1 MHVRTCLSVVQ
12 PDTQCLRVGE
22 WVSVFIVGA
31 DDRTCVCV
39 YLFVVGADEVEDK
52 ATVHERQQVIQ
63 EEGQTAVQP
72 LHKLH
77 ILRERQGGRERE
89 QDGAREREG
98 GRGIE
103 RGGRESP

>member
-1 MHVRTCLSVVQ
+1 M
-12 PDTQCLRVGE
+12 
-22 WVSVFIVGA
+22 
-31 DDRTCVCV
+31 CV

-77 ILRERQGGRERE
+77 ILRERQGRRERE

>member
-1 MHVRTCLSVVQ
+1 M
-12 PDTQCLRVGE
+12 
-22 WVSVFIVGA
+22 
-31 DDRTCVCV
+31 CV

>member
-1 MHVRTCLSVVQ
+1 M
-12 PDTQCLRVGE
+12 
-22 WVSVFIVGA
+22 
-31 DDRTCVCV
+31 CV

-89 QDGAREREG
+89 QDGARER
-98 GRGIE
+98 
-103 RGGRESP
+103 GRERDRERRERKSVIREYGKG